1 MLLYF
6 LCVPKYRNIKLGKD
20 TDEPEFSYLQWFS
33 MVFAAG
39 VAVGLFFFGVAE
51 PMWHFHGWG
60 GARWMD
66 ADMSDTEKANHAL
79 MVTYFHWGLHG
90 WVPYCL
96 IGALMSLM
104 AYRRD
109 LPLSMRSCLYPLW
122 GKGIEGWKGDAIDVL
137 SIVCTLFGVCT
148 SLGIGVRQLN
158 VGLIRLDRGTYAGED
173 LYGRQYHLAQD
184 GDGDKLPD
192 RAFCSGADCHK
203 GRLGIRYD
211 ISSQSAIIAGVTFL
225 ATCSVVLGLKNG
237 IARLSYFA
245 FGMGMILLLS
255 VLFMDDTMYI
265 LDALTTSFGYYL
277 WYLPKISWETDAWA
291 RLGADHGW
299 SRNGPGVEASVV
311 IEGDNYGGPDG
322 QGGDE
327 GWMHS
332 WTIFYWGWWI
342 SWAPFVGTFL
352 ARISKGRTLGE
363 FIMFTLILPVLY
375 CVLWFGVF
383 GGAGIRM
390 QFEALYN
397 NDDWDCGF
405 SPTAGDVKSTRLEKS
420 GFEAKHNQAYT
431 VNLWCLDTEDI
442 FFDMLGSY
450 GSRQLSYAL
459 TGYSWICL
467 LLYFIT
473 SSDSGS
479 FVIDILAANGD
490 PDPPLFQR
498 VLWAITEG
506 AAATALLKGGG
517 GDPDRGLKA
526 LQAVSV
532 VSGLPFT
539 IVLMYMSHA
548 LYIAVQEEVGDLDEF
563 RPDFRTSC
571 LELTWKTAS
580 RLYALIAFPFVY
592 VWKILTKLDDDKTL
606 VYTALAFLIFYF
618 GVVLLLLAPMEA
630 NLRMIAGAFYMAFAA
645 VVAYCRYSARKKLG
659 IATGDLM
666 TDYCIAVLFYPL
678 ALAQCEREI
687 DLGPVRYAAAARETD
702 DVEGGDSV
710 RDAEATEIAKDVK
723 EGAVLAYDKAHEA

>member
-1 MLLYF
+1 MAPKAVPGRGITLPFVEGLHGTPFYFKLNPYVTLYSCVLIWGFIVYTISMRWDAYKEFQTWFQWVTDEWTWLYIASQNLWIGVLLYI
-6 LCVPKYRNIKLGKD
+6 LCSKYAKIKLGGPN
-20 TDEPEFSYLQWFS
+20 DEPEFSRVQWFA
-33 MVFAAG
+33 MLYCCG
-39 VAVGLFFFGVAE
+39 VAVGLFYYGVAE
-51 PMWHFHGWG
+51 PMWHFHGGGRRWG

-66 ADMSDTEKANHAL
+66 ADMNDNEKANHAL
-79 MVTYFHWGLHG
+79 MVTYFHWGFHG
-90 WVPYCL
+90 WVPYVV
-96 IGALMSLM
+96 IGALMSIM
-104 AYRRD
+104 SYRRG
-109 LPLSMRSCLYPLW
+109 LPLTMRSCFYPLW
-122 GKGIEGWKGDAIDVL
+122 GKAIEGWRGDVVDVL

-148 SLGIGVRQLN
+148 SLGLGVRQLN
-158 VGLIRLDRGTYAGED
+158 KGLVRLDRGTYAGED
-173 LYGRQYHLAQD
+173 IFGGQW
-184 GDGDKLPD
+184 GDDPPQ
-192 RAFCSGADCHK
+192 RAGCSGEDCHK
-203 GRLGIRYD
+203 GRLGILFNVKTQ
-211 ISSQSAIIAGVTFL
+211 IVIVWAVTAL
-225 ATCSVVLGLKNG
+225 ATTSVVLGLKNG
-237 IARLSYFA
+237 IAAISYVA
-245 FGMGMILLLS
+245 FGMGMILVLA

-265 LDALTTSFGYYL
+265 LDAMTTSFGYYL

-299 SRNGPGVEASVV
+299 SRNGPGAEASVV

-571 LELTWKTAS
+571 LELTWKTV
-580 RLYALIAFPFVY
+580 P
-592 VWKILTKLDDDKTL
+592 KPTT
-606 VYTALAFLIFYF
+606 
-618 GVVLLLLAPMEA
+618 G
-630 NLRMIAGAFYMAFAA
+630 
-645 VVAYCRYSARKKLG
+645 LG
-659 IATGDLM
+659 
-666 TDYCIAVLFYPL
+666 
-678 ALAQCEREI
+678 
-687 DLGPVRYAAAARETD
+687 GPDQT
-702 DVEGGDSV
+702 
-710 RDAEATEIAKDVK
+710 
-723 EGAVLAYDKAHEA
+723 